1 MLSRRPFT
9 STILH
14 GEYISVSTTLEAEV
28 SRQVSI
34 LSQILSPQLIFESQ
48 NLVTLVNPRILALP
62 PATLLTVDRLFVSMR
77 EAGRH
82 PLQGELGRCMNRR
95 RWASR

>member
-34 LSQILSPQLIFESQ
+34 LSQKLSPQLIFESPEPSHLGQ
-48 NLVTLVNPRILALP
+48 STNFSPTTSDTFDRRPSVRI
-62 PATLLTVDRLFVSMR
+62 DKRS
-77 EAGRH
+77 
-82 PLQGELGRCMNRR
+82 
-95 RWASR
+95 